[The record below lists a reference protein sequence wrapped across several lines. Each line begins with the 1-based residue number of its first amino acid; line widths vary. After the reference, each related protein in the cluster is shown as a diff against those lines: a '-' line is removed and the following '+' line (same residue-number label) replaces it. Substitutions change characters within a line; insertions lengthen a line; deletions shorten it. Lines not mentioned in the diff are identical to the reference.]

1 MKIKNG
7 DAINRQN
14 IVRVSHDFEIGDKV
28 RVMQE
33 QNIFSKGDVVY
44 WSDEIFTVTEING
57 NKIYITD
64 HDVYF
69 KPYELMKIN
78 GNVGAFDSPELEHE
92 TIHVALKK
100 TKKIDKELKQVGI
113 DQKYDLGDSKRIKKP
128 SYKLLNQ

>member
-1 MKIKNG
+1 
-7 DAINRQN
+7 
-14 IVRVSHDFEIGDKV
+14 
-28 RVMQE
+28 MQE

-44 WSDEIFTVTEING
+44 WSDEVFTVTEING

-78 GNVGAFDSPELEHE
+78 GYVGAFDNAETTHE

-113 DQKYDLGDSKRIKKP
+113 DQQNNLGDSKRIKKP
-128 SYKLLNQ
+128 SYKILNS

>member
-1 MKIKNG
+1 M
-7 DAINRQN
+7 
-14 IVRVSHDFEIGDKV
+14 
-28 RVMQE
+28 
-33 QNIFSKGDVVY
+33 
-44 WSDEIFTVTEING
+44 TEIDG

-69 KPYELMKIN
+69 KPYELMKIT
-78 GNVGAFDSPELEHE
+78 GDIGSFDNPELEHE

>member
-1 MKIKNG
+1 MIRDIVQNYNNTYHRTIKTKPMKIKNG

-44 WSDEIFTVTEING
+44 WSDEVFTVTEING

-78 GNVGAFDSPELEHE
+78 GNVGAFDISGIRTRNNTRGTKEN
-92 TIHVALKK
+92 KK
-100 TKKIDKELKQVGI
+100 D
-113 DQKYDLGDSKRIKKP
+113 
-128 SYKLLNQ
+128 